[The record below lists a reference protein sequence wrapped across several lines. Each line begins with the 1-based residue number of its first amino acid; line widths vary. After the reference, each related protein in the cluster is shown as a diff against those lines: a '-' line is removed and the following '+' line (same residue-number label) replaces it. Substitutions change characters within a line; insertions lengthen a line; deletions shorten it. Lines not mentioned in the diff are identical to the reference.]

1 MNFRSINDLNK
12 LIRAK
17 LPYIPQV
24 DAIIGI
30 PRSGMIPASLI
41 ALYLGKPLYTVDQF
55 YQGGYINFTE
65 RIKSNK
71 PSIIKRVLVIDD
83 SCNTGNCLRQVRDV
97 LLKWSRSIEI
107 LYAAVY
113 VTEQASKMVDFYFEI
128 CPLPRVFEWNIMD
141 HIILSN
147 SCVDMDGVLCIDPT
161 REQNDDGE
169 GYLEFIR
176 TAKPLFIPQHKIK
189 AIVTS
194 RLEKYRKPTEQWL
207 TDHNVKYDTLYMMD
221 YKTAEERRKAN
232 KYGQYKAE
240 LYNATKATL
249 FIESS
254 KVQAEYIHDS
264 TCKPVYCLE
273 DGVFYNHYDKIQR

>member
-1 MNFRSINDLNK
+1 MNFRSIDDLNK
-12 LIRAK
+12 LIKSR

-65 RIKSNK
+65 RIKSHK

-141 HIILSN
+141 HDILAR

-161 REQNDDGE
+161 PEQNDDGD

-176 TAKPLFIPQHKIK
+176 TAKPLFTPQHKIK

-207 TDHNVKYDTLYMMD
+207 SDHKINYDTLYMMN
-221 YKTAEERRKAN
+221 YKTAEERRAAN
-232 KYGQYKAE
+232 RYAEYKAE
-240 LYNATKATL
+240 LYENTKATL
-249 FIESS
+249 FIESEVWQAKSIHS
-254 KVQAEYIHDS
+254 K
-264 TCKPVYCLE
+264 TFKPVYCL
-273 DGVFYNHYDKIQR
+273 GNGAFYQ